1 MGVSNSRRECAR
13 ADSFREGMT
22 NLPAVFLIFD
32 LEDRCDQFSKPDQQR
47 PAFSGR
53 RLSDSTDRLDN
64 RLVCVPFP
72 ETKNQIQLFPKSE
85 PQVRRVRGPLGWH
98 GVRHSGSNEG
108 AKIWGV
114 RSDNRRPQDLRSAR

>member
-1 MGVSNSRRECAR
+1 
-13 ADSFREGMT
+13 
-22 NLPAVFLIFD
+22 LI
-32 LEDRCDQFSKPDQQR
+32 LKIGAISSLSPIN
-47 PAFSGR
+47 SGR
-53 RLSDSTDRLDN
+53 HFQDAASPDSIDRLDN

-72 ETKNQIQLFPKSE
+72 ETKNQIQLFLKSE